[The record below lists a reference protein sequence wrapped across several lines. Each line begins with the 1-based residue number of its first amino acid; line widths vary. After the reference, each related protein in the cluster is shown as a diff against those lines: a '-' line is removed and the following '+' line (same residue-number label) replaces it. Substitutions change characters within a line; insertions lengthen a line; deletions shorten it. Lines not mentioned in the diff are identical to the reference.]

1 MKSLSLLGLGLVGA
15 LSACPSHG
23 QSFSGA
29 YLGGIVGV
37 KSTCLDKKAK
47 EFFAEI
53 AGDYIKD
60 FKKTGLTA
68 GLSLGYG
75 HQFDNNLFLGV
86 QLDLLLGAGSKKI
99 DKNTSYRI
107 GRAVIPGTVSLKN
120 KDRFS
125 LTPVLKAGYVFQ
137 KLMFGKDTL
146 TYLEVGPNFSF
157 SKWTVTAA
165 PQGIRPETDRRKS
178 STIGLA
184 FGGGA
189 KVAVSEKVS
198 VSLGYRFTQ
207 ASSKE
212 RRKDHKIGHKAHNFL
227 VGIAY
232 KF

>member
-23 QSFSGA
+23 QSLSGA

-37 KSTCLDKKAK
+37 KSTSLDKKAK
-47 EFFAEI
+47 EDFA
-53 AGDYIKD
+53 ALTRGYIKND

-99 DKNTSYRI
+99 EKRI
-107 GRAVIPGTVSLKN
+107 AARTIFVKN

-137 KLMFGKDTL
+137 KLMFGRDTL
-146 TYLEVGPNFSF
+146 TYLEVGTNFSA
-157 SKWTVTAA
+157 SKQITEETRV
-165 PQGIRPETDRRKS
+165 GIKS
-178 STIGLA
+178 NSSETIGLA
-184 FGGGA
+184 LGGGFSIA
-189 KVAVSEKVS
+189 ASEKFS
-198 VSLGYRFTQ
+198 VHWGYRFTQ
-207 ASSKE
+207 ASFKE
-212 RRKDHKIGHKAHNFL
+212 GRKDHKIGHKAHNFL